1 MCPTVY
7 TIISAGFSPF
17 TRIKKK
23 QIKAT
28 SRISTPP
35 PQFSTKIGSTGM
47 GSNGILTESTLKY
60 CNKNYPDVVTKGKE
74 ETKEG

>member
-1 MCPTVY
+1 MSHSLYYYQRRFFTLYQDKEETDQGYLENFNTTATV
-7 TIISAGFSPF
+7 FD
-17 TRIKKK
+17 
-23 QIKAT
+23 Q
-28 SRISTPP
+28 
-35 PQFSTKIGSTGM
+35 IGSTGM